1 MSIYVF
7 QFMFTVFTLR
17 IVAALT
23 QFFVNFCRLHYVI
36 SRFLRNVWLEV
47 MDCPVTYFA
56 AEATRSTGASCA
68 TGL

>member
-36 SRFLRNVWLEV
+36 SRFFEKRLV
-47 MDCPVTYFA
+47 
-56 AEATRSTGASCA
+56 RSY
-68 TGL
+68 GLSSNLFRCRSNTIYWR